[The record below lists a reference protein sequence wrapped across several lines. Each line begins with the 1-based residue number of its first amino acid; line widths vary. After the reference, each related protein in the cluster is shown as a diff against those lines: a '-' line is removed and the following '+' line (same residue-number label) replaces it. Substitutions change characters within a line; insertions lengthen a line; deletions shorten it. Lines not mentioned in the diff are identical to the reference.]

1 MTANRKNSPQTIYIP
16 ASGQTPRQPARRVV
30 NPPVQ
35 RPTQRPTT
43 DMPTELWVPAHA
55 QAPQPAAARRSGHWL
70 PWLALLLGLFACLLI
85 SATGLGLFFYNSDLI
100 LPGVQ
105 VMDISVGGLNQ
116 NEATAALQA
125 QWQAQ
130 QVVISDEG
138 NSWTVGPDALGMT
151 LDAEAT
157 AATAYRLGRSP
168 EALAGALFSGRGLQ
182 VLPVWRYDPVAAQA
196 TLENLAPQ
204 VTSPPVSAGIHIANG
219 QVEVTPPADGRE
231 LDLTATLTTLGQ
243 NPGQV
248 LQSGQLQLVVRPI
261 PPAIAD
267 VSAAAEK
274 ANQLLATTIT
284 VRAYDP
290 VRDEHFD
297 WPLAPELWGD
307 WLSLTVDPAN
317 PQALDWQLDN
327 AAVAA
332 YFNGQEASLGDGR
345 FLDEEGIMAA
355 LIQAITTRQADVR
368 ARVYHA
374 PRTHVVQYGETLSSI
389 GRDYGIP
396 YPWIEQANP
405 GIGSLSEGQ
414 TITIPSVDEMLPL
427 PVVENKRI
435 VVSIPEQRMWAYES
449 GVLVWDWPVST
460 GIDSSPTAPGIF
472 QIQSHVANAYAGNWD
487 LWMPH
492 FLGIYRP
499 VPTSDFMNGFHGF
512 PTRGNAQ
519 LLWTGDL
526 GRRVTYG
533 CILVSSENA
542 VQLYNWAEEGVVV
555 EVIGS

>member
-16 ASGQTPRQPARRVV
+16 ASGQTPRQPARRVAGR
-30 NPPVQ
+30 PVQ
-35 RPTQRPTT
+35 RPAA
-43 DMPTELWVPAHA
+43 DMPTEVWVPARS
-55 QAPQPAAARRSGHWL
+55 QAAPAVAAPRGNRWL
-70 PWLALLLGLFACLLI
+70 PWLVLMLGLFACLTI
-85 SATGLGLFFYNSDLI
+85 SALGVGLFFYNSDLI

-105 VMDISVGGLNQ
+105 VMAVPVGGLNQ

-125 QWQAQ
+125 RWQAQ
-130 QVVISDEG
+130 QVTISAEE
-138 NSWTVGPDALGMT
+138 NTWIVGPNELGMT

-168 EALAGALFSGRGLQ
+168 EALAAALFSGRGLE
-182 VLPVWRYDPVAAQA
+182 VLPVWRYDAAAAQT

-204 VTSPPVSAGIHIANG
+204 VATPPVSAGIHIANG

-231 LDLTATLTTLGQ
+231 LDLPATLASLQQ
-243 NPGQV
+243 NPGQI
-248 LQSGQLQLVVRPI
+248 LQNGQLTLVVRAI

-274 ANQLLATTIT
+274 ASQLLATTIT

-290 VRDEHFD
+290 VRDERFD
-297 WPLAPELWGD
+297 WPLAPELWGE
-307 WLSLTVDPAN
+307 WLSLTVDPAD
-317 PQALDWQLDN
+317 PQALDWQMDN
-327 AAVAA
+327 AAVADH
-332 YFNGQEASLGDGR
+332 FNGQEENLGDGR
-345 FLDEEGIMAA
+345 FLDEEAITTA
-355 LIQAITTRQADVR
+355 LIHAITTRQADVR
-368 ARVYHA
+368 TRVYHA

-396 YPWIEQANP
+396 YPWIEAANP

-499 VPTSDFMNGFHGF
+499 VPTSEFMNGFHGF
-512 PTRGNAQ
+512 PTRGNSQ

-533 CILVSSENA
+533 CILLSSENA

-555 EVIGS
+555 EVVGS

>member
-1 MTANRKNSPQTIYIP
+1 MTENRKNSPQTIYIP
-16 ASGQTPRQPARRVV
+16 ASGQMPRQHANRAAKRPI
-30 NPPVQ
+30 Q
-35 RPTQRPTT
+35 RPVPRPTA
-43 DMPTELWVPAHA
+43 DMPTEVWVPARS
-55 QAPQPAAARRSGHWL
+55 QAARPAAAQRGGRWL
-70 PWLALLLGLFACLLI
+70 PWLALLVGLFACLII

-100 LPGVQ
+100 LPGVR
-105 VMDISVGGLNQ
+105 VMQISVGGLNQ
-116 NEATAALQA
+116 DEAAAALQA
-125 QWQAQ
+125 QWQEQ
-130 QVVISDEG
+130 QIVISDEG

-168 EALAGALFSGRGLQ
+168 EALAGALFSGRGLE
-182 VLPVWRYDPVAAQA
+182 VLPVWRFDAAAAQT

-204 VTSPPVSAGIHIANG
+204 VAAPPVSAGIRIANG

-231 LDLTATLTTLGQ
+231 LDLSATLATLQQ

-248 LQSGQLQLVVRPI
+248 LQNGQLPLVVRSI

-274 ANQLLATTIT
+274 ASQLLATTLT
-284 VRAYDP
+284 VHAYDP
-290 VRDEHFD
+290 VNDERID
-297 WPLAPELWGD
+297 WAVTPETWSQ
-307 WLSLTVDPAN
+307 WLSLAVDPAN
-317 PQALDWQLDN
+317 PQELDWQMDQ
-327 AAVAA
+327 AAVTD
-332 YFNGQEASLGDGR
+332 YFSGQEASLGDGR
-345 FLDEEGIMAA
+345 FVDEEAITTA
-355 LIQAITTRQADVR
+355 LINAITTRQTDVR
-368 ARVYHA
+368 ARIYHA

-405 GIGSLSEGQ
+405 GITSLSEGQ
-414 TITIPSVDEMLPL
+414 VITIPSVDEMLPL

-435 VVSIPEQRMWAYES
+435 IVSIPEQRMWAYES

-499 VPTSDFMNGFHGF
+499 VPTSEFMNGFHGF

-526 GRRVTYG
+526 GRKVTYG
-533 CILVSSENA
+533 CILISSENA
-542 VQLYNWAEEGVVV
+542 VQLYNWAEDGVVV
-555 EVIGS
+555 EVRG